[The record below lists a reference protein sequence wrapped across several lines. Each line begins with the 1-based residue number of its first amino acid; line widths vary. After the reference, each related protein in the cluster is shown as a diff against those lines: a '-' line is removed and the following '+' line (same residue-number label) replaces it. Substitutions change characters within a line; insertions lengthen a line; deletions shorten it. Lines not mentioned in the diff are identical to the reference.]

1 MGWCNGTGTCFA
13 SKDGK
18 TQYFDE
24 LVANRIL
31 FYREESNNTYYFP
44 SHSEDELTNSQA
56 GDESTNDVLNNKVQS
71 EKKGLY
77 ASIGRFWRCWFE
89 WYLTI
94 YFTGILMVLN
104 H

>member
-1 MGWCNGTGTCFA
+1 MGWCNGTRTCFA

-31 FYREESNNTYYFP
+31 FYRGESNNTYYFP

-56 GDESTNDVLNNKVQS
+56 GDESTNDILNSKVQS
-71 EKKGLY
+71 EIKEYMFPLENSDVVDLNGT
-77 ASIGRFWRCWFE
+77 WP
-89 WYLTI
+89 
-94 YFTGILMVLN
+94 FTLLVF
-104 H
+104 

>member
-31 FYREESNNTYYFP
+31 FYKGESNNTYYFP

-71 EKKGLY
+71 EKKKDYMPPLEDSDVVDLNGT
-77 ASIGRFWRCWFE
+77 WP
-89 WYLTI
+89 
-94 YFTGILMVLN
+94 FTLLVF
-104 H
+104 